1 MNNILRGITGLIGV
15 LFFGVGLQWILDP
28 STAAE
33 SLGMPLLQEDV
44 GLSTQI
50 GDLGSFFIT
59 LGSMTL
65 IGVYTK
71 KQYWFLAPA
80 MLLLV
85 AAFYRSMSTVF
96 YDATFATPQ
105 ILVEVVVGLFFLF
118 VRTKIS
124 RED

>member
-1 MNNILRGITGLIGV
+1 MWDLLEGIGR
-15 LFFGVGLQWILDP
+15 
-28 STAAE
+28 
-33 SLGMPLLQEDV
+33 
-44 GLSTQI
+44 STQI

-124 RED
+124 GED

>member
-1 MNNILRGITGLIGV
+1 MNNILRGITGPIGV

-33 SLGMPLLQEDV
+33 SLGMPLLQDV

-71 KQYWFLAPA
+71 KQYWF
-80 MLLLV
+80 
-85 AAFYRSMSTVF
+85 SSCT
-96 YDATFATPQ
+96 Q
-105 ILVEVVVGLFFLF
+105 FLP
-118 VRTKIS
+118 K
-124 RED
+124 EK

>member
-33 SLGMPLLQEDV
+33 SLGMPLLQDV

-105 ILVEVVVGLFFLF
+105 ILVEVVVGLFLLF

-124 RED
+124 GED

>member
-33 SLGMPLLQEDV
+33 SLWMPLLQDV

-124 RED
+124 GED